1 MESPQLLLNEAK
13 MASLEDSKKSIF
25 LFDWLKKLDIVLR
38 NLTTSAQSTQISQN
52 PEALIQDKEAV
63 RKSQKQLVEQLL
75 NLVQN
80 GGAVVGPI
88 LRQLISDCLVAL
100 FTVGDTFL
108 LFDTINKYVF
118 FCTNVYQY
126 FIGLE

>member
-80 GGAVVGPI
+80 GGAVGGPI
-88 LRQLISDCLVAL
+88 LRQLIADCLVAL

-118 FCTNVYQY
+118 LY
-126 FIGLE
+126 

>member
-63 RKSQKQLVEQLL
+63 RKSQKQLVDQRKCLLGQQRVNTSDQLKVTL
-75 NLVQN
+75 
-80 GGAVVGPI
+80 
-88 LRQLISDCLVAL
+88 
-100 FTVGDTFL
+100 
-108 LFDTINKYVF
+108 
-118 FCTNVYQY
+118 
-126 FIGLE
+126 